1 MTSVRA
7 ATHALMRQ
15 LGMTTVFGNPGST
28 ELRFFRDWPEDF
40 RYVLALQESSAVAM
54 ADGFAQASGNAG
66 FVNLHS
72 AIGVGHA
79 LGSIFTAMR
88 NYTPLVITAGQ
99 QTRALLPGEPYL
111 FAQDAT
117 LFPRPYVK
125 WASEPARAQDVP
137 AAIGRAYL
145 EAMARPRGPVFVSI
159 PEDDW
164 DAETKP
170 VPARTVHG
178 DLSADSVALDA
189 LAAALHRAQ
198 RPCLVVGAG
207 VDRDDA
213 WQETIALAERV
224 GATVWVAPLSSRCG
238 FPEDHPSFAGF
249 LEAERSKLVARLA
262 GHDLIVV
269 LGAPV
274 FTYHVHSEGSRLPDD
289 VVLFQ
294 LTDDPSAAAR
304 ASAGCAVI
312 TTLRPALASLLEQLT
327 AADRSAPSDRP
338 APVARVESPASGA
351 SDPIRAELVMTTV
364 RRLMPDDAVVVEE
377 APTHRKAMHDHLP
390 ITIPRGF
397 YAAASGGLGWG
408 LPASV
413 GVALGSPG
421 RRVLCLLGEGSSMY
435 SIQALWTAVQLEL
448 PIAFIVLDNRAYLAL
463 KALGATFGVKDP
475 PGVDLPG
482 LDASA
487 VAAGFGCPARHVERA
502 EELAAALERALAAP
516 GPTMTTVAVDAT
528 LEALY

>member
-1 MTSVRA
+1 MSSVRG
-7 ATHALMRQ
+7 ATHALLRQ

-28 ELRFFRDWPEDF
+28 ELRLFRDWPADF

-54 ADGFAQASGNAG
+54 ADGFAQASGQAA

-88 NYTPLVITAGQ
+88 NYTPLVVTAGQ

-125 WASEPARAQDVP
+125 WALEPARAQDVP
-137 AAIGRAYL
+137 AAIARAYH

-164 DAETKP
+164 DAEAEP
-170 VPARTVHG
+170 VRGRTVHTEV
-178 DLSADSVALDA
+178 SADPAGLDA
-189 LAAALHRAQ
+189 LAAALQAAR
-198 RPCLVVGAG
+198 RPGLVVGAG

-213 WQETIALAERV
+213 WQETVTLAERT
-224 GATVWVAPLSSRCG
+224 GASVWVAPLSSRCG

-249 LEAERSKLVARLA
+249 LEPERSKLAARLA
-262 GHDLIVV
+262 GHDVVVV

-274 FTYHVHSEGSRLPDD
+274 FTYHVHTDGSPLPDD
-289 VVLFQ
+289 LVLFQ

-304 ASAGCAVI
+304 ASAGSAVI
-312 TTLRPALASLLEQLT
+312 TALRPALAGLLKRLP
-327 AADRSAPSDRP
+327 AAVRP
-338 APVARVESPASGA
+338 APPAPARPPVPIATE
-351 SDPIRAELVMTTV
+351 PIRAELVMTTV

-377 APTHRKAMHDHLP
+377 APTHRRAMHDHLP
-390 ITIPRGF
+390 ITVPRGF
-397 YAAASGGLGWG
+397 FAAASGGLGWA

-413 GVALGSPG
+413 GVALASPG

-435 SIQALWTAVQLEL
+435 SIQAVWTAVQLDL

-463 KALGATFGVKDP
+463 KALGGAFGVSDP

-482 LDASA
+482 LDVAA
-487 VAAGFGCPARHVERA
+487 IAAGFGCAARPVDRLEA
-502 EELAAALERALAAP
+502 LDAALQEAFAAP
-516 GPTMTTVAVDAT
+516 GPSMTTVRVDT
-528 LEALY
+528 TVSALY

>member
-1 MTSVRA
+1 MA
-7 ATHALMRQ
+7 
-15 LGMTTVFGNPGST
+15 TVFGNPGST
-28 ELRFFRDWPEDF
+28 ELRLFRDWPEDF

-54 ADGFAQASGNAG
+54 ADGFAQATGNAG

-137 AAIGRAYL
+137 AVIARAYH
-145 EAMARPRGPVFVSI
+145 EAMARPRGPVFVSV

-164 DAETKP
+164 DAAAEP
-170 VPARTVHG
+170 VPARTVHTE
-178 DLSADSVALDA
+178 LSPDPAGLDA
-189 LAAALHRAQ
+189 LAAALRGAS
-198 RPCLVVGAG
+198 RPGLVVGAG
-207 VDRDDA
+207 VDRDNA
-213 WQETIALAERV
+213 WGETVTLAEWT
-224 GATVWVAPLSSRCG
+224 GAAVWAAPLSSRCG
-238 FPEDHPSFAGF
+238 FPEDHRLFAGF
-249 LEAERSKLVARLA
+249 LEPERSKLAARLA
-262 GHDLIVV
+262 EHDVVVV

-274 FTYHVHSEGSRLPDD
+274 FTYHVHREGSKLPDG

-304 ASAGCAVI
+304 AAAGTAII
-312 TTLRPALASLLEQLT
+312 TTLRPALAGLFERLV
-327 AADRSAPSDRP
+327 PPGRP
-338 APVARVESPASGA
+338 APIALPARPCAPATSH
-351 SDPIRAELVMTTV
+351 PIRGEVVMATV
-364 RRLMPDDAVVVEE
+364 RRLMPGDAVVVEE

-390 ITIPRGF
+390 ITTPKGF
-397 YAAASGGLGWG
+397 YAAASGGLGWA

-413 GVALGSPG
+413 GIALASPG
-421 RRVLCLLGEGSSMY
+421 RRVVCLLGEGSSMY
-435 SIQALWTAVQLEL
+435 SIQALWTAVQLDL

-463 KALGATFGVKDP
+463 KALGGAFGVANP
-475 PGVDLPG
+475 PGVDLPRLNVG
-482 LDASA
+482 A
-487 VAAGFGCPARHVERA
+487 VAAGFGCPARHVDGA
-502 EELAAALERALAAP
+502 DELAAALGEAFAAP
-516 GPTMTTVAVDAT
+516 GPTMTTVEVDAT
-528 LEALY
+528 VEALY

>member
-1 MTSVRA
+1 
-7 ATHALMRQ
+7 
-15 LGMTTVFGNPGST
+15 MTTVFGNPGST
-28 ELRFFRDWPEDF
+28 ELRLFRNWPKDF

-54 ADGFAQASGNAG
+54 ADGFAQASGNAV

-72 AIGVGHA
+72 AIGIGHA

-137 AAIGRAYL
+137 AAIARAYQ
-145 EAMARPRGPVFVSI
+145 EAMARPQGPAFVSV

-164 DAETKP
+164 DAEAEL
-170 VPARTVHG
+170 VPARTVHTH
-178 DLSADSVALDA
+178 LSADPAGLDA
-189 LAAALHRAQ
+189 LAAALRRAQ

-207 VDRDDA
+207 VDRDEA
-213 WQETIALAERV
+213 WPETVTLAERT
-224 GATVWVAPLSSRCG
+224 GATVWVAPVSSRCG
-238 FPEDHPSFAGF
+238 FPENHPSFAGF
-249 LEAERSKLVARLA
+249 LEPDRSKLAARLA
-262 GHDLIVV
+262 EHDLVVV

-274 FTYHVHSEGSRLPDD
+274 FTYHVHREGSRLPDE

-304 ASAGCAVI
+304 APTGTAVI
-312 TTLRPALASLLEQLT
+312 TTLRPALGGLLERLSP
-327 AADRSAPSDRP
+327 AHRPVPSARP
-338 APVARVESPASGA
+338 APAAFARPPAPIP
-351 SDPIRAELVMTTV
+351 SDPIRAELVMTTL
-364 RRLMPDDAVVVEE
+364 RRLVPDNAVVVEE

-413 GVALGSPG
+413 GIALASPG
-421 RRVLCLLGEGSSMY
+421 RRVVCLLGDGSSMY
-435 SIQALWTAVQLEL
+435 SIQAVWTAVRLEL
-448 PIAFIVLDNRAYLAL
+448 PIAFVVLDNGAYLAL
-463 KALGATFGVKDP
+463 KALGSAFGVSDP

-482 LDASA
+482 LNVAA
-487 VAAGFGCPARHVERA
+487 VAAGFGCPARHVACAR
-502 EELAAALERALAAP
+502 ELAPALEEVLAAP
-516 GPTMTTVAVDAT
+516 GPTMTTVNVDAT